1 MSLSEQQKAGKGFS
15 SGLWDENSELPSQWS
30 TVNENI
36 NVYSSSSDDRCN
48 GIMGVPI
55 TFMNKYNPDQ
65 FEILGS
71 RHWSKSKALLDAY
84 TGDCQPPE
92 SDKRTLVNGR
102 ETYDRI
108 FIRYRQERKK

>member
-1 MSLSEQQKAGKGFS
+1 LSEQQKARGKAS
-15 SGLWDENSELPSQWS
+15 PADSGMRTVELPSQWS